1 MNVKE
6 LIQLDTAGRN
16 VNWNSSL
23 KNNFELSGEAEDTH
37 NIMILFL
44 ESGTCITTVMT
55 VLLIVEKR
63 AISSKRIINCGI
75 HI

>member
-44 ESGTCITTVMT
+44 ESGNMFNNSHDSITDSRKTG
-55 VLLIVEKR
+55 
-63 AISSKRIINCGI
+63 NQ
-75 HI
+75 